1 MLIFLREELGYLK
14 ASYVSASLVS
24 GHHSTVVGKK
34 VRPYSGGQ
42 KQGGN
47 YRFMMGNSGWDKRA
61 HTHSSIRSKIT
72 IYLYGFQTRYD
83 HSVIKAQKSR
93 FSLAKLAISS
103 SFIYPLL

>member
-24 GHHSTVVGKK
+24 GHHSTVVCKK

-47 YRFMMGNSGWDKRA
+47 SHGVFRSPKPCRF
-61 HTHSSIRSKIT
+61 KIWM
-72 IYLYGFQTRYD
+72 
-83 HSVIKAQKSR
+83 AE
-93 FSLAKLAISS
+93 AI
-103 SFIYPLL
+103 